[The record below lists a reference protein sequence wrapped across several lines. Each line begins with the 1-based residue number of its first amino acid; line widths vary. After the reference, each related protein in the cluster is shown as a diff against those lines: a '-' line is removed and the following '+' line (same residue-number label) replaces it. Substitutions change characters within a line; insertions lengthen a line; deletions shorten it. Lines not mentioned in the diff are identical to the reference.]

1 MWGTDIF
8 LLKNSSSSRQSRS
21 LVPTQEASFA
31 LSLNTNTKIRTNVD
45 FFAIIGRHM
54 EKSFLTKIVLSFF
67 VIALA
72 FEGFTTTVS
81 AQTTCP
87 ELEVLKTLTENE
99 LKEALLVCEKEA
111 NALQEV
117 IAKTGKEKA
126 TLSNDISGLNAK
138 IKQAKLAIR
147 VRTLSIDG
155 LVYDIKVKN
164 STISKLS
171 AKINRQRDSL
181 AQLIR
186 KTDEIDSYSFAEVAL
201 SDKKISE
208 FFGDLDSFEYI
219 VDAIG
224 VSLVEID
231 VIKKTNE
238 EQKVVL
244 EDKKTKEAD
253 LRYKQELEKKLTES
267 NEAEKQRILKVT
279 KGKEVVYQKD
289 LKEKQK
295 KASQIRAALFKL
307 RDTAAIP
314 FGTALE
320 YANFAS
326 AKTGVR
332 PALILALLQQESN
345 MGANV
350 GTCNRQQDPPSKNWK
365 VIMPGPLHYQNYK
378 KNGDSCK
385 GADSPCSYRD
395 DQAAFLRVTSELG
408 ISTEGTPL
416 SCPWGNG
423 WGGAMGPSQFI
434 PTTWELLKSKIAE
447 ALNIGIPNPWEPKH
461 AIVATAIYL
470 SDRGADSGG
479 YTAEWNAACKYYS
492 GRKCDNNKKNP
503 NTFYG
508 NEVLVKAEV
517 IQSNIDFLNG
527 R

>member
-1 MWGTDIF
+1 MQKGLFAKIVVAF
-8 LLKNSSSSRQSRS
+8 LLLPSIFGGLL
-21 LVPTQEASFA
+21 LVA
-31 LSLNTNTKIRTNVD
+31 N
-45 FFAIIGRHM
+45 
-54 EKSFLTKIVLSFF
+54 
-67 VIALA
+67 
-72 FEGFTTTVS
+72 
-81 AQTTCP
+81 AQAVCP
-87 ELEVLKTLTENE
+87 ENEVPSGLTENE
-99 LKEALLVCEKEA
+99 LNAVLLACEKEA

-155 LVYDIKVKN
+155 LVYDIKVKS

-231 VIKKTNE
+231 VTKKTNE

-253 LRYKQELEKKLTES
+253 LRYKQELEKKRSEA

-295 KASQIRAALFKL
+295 KVAQIRAALFSL

-314 FGTALE
+314 FGKALE
-320 YANFAS
+320 YATTAS
-326 AKTGVR
+326 VKTGVR
-332 PALILALLQQESN
+332 PALILAILQQESN

-378 KNGDSCK
+378 KNGNSCN

-395 DQAAFLRVTSELG
+395 DQAAFLRITSELG
-408 ISTEGTPL
+408 IPTDGTPL

-423 WGGAMGPSQFI
+423 WGGAMGPSQVI
-434 PTTWELLKSKIAE
+434 PTTWEGLKSKIST
-447 ALNIGIPNPWEPKH
+447 ALNIGIPNPWEPEH

-470 SDRGADSGG
+470 SDRGAGSGG
-479 YTAEWNAACKYYS
+479 YTAERNASCRYYS
-492 GRKCDNNKKNP
+492 GRSCDNNKKNP

-508 NEVLVKAEV
+508 NEVLKKAEV